1 MKRRFYTEIELSL
14 SSKVF
19 LIFQQGVRRFDTP
32 CWTKYSYSMRT
43 FQFHVLAFFA
53 ISLLTGC
60 AKNKDCLLLEEPDYS
75 TFEGTWDVLESITT
89 IRDDTLFST
98 ETYEYQFV
106 LENNGSG
113 IRKWDAFTEN
123 IQLSIN
129 PVKNSISVIS
139 IIEANLSNT
148 GKRQLRS
155 DNYQIIEQEQE
166 KMLLRDVDS
175 FPLQGVQQTV
185 TQELELTRAQ

>member
-1 MKRRFYTEIELSL
+1 
-14 SSKVF
+14 
-19 LIFQQGVRRFDTP
+19 
-32 CWTKYSYSMRT
+32 MRT